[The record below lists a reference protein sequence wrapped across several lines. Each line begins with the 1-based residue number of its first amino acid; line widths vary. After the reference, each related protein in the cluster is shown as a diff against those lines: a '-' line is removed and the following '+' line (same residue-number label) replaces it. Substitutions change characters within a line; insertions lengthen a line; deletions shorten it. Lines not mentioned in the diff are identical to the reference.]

1 MKRCYVGLKQS
12 LDPLRAL
19 IRDVEASAGLKCPN
33 CDDVG
38 FTVEQNTSHFNEEDF
53 VQVQCEFCY
62 TVPDSIFN
70 RRMEENPLP
79 LADGS

>member
-19 IRDVEASAGLKCPN
+19 IRDVEASDGLKCPN

-38 FTVEQNTSHFNEEDF
+38 YSVEAVQARTPYSDHGDDF
-53 VQVQCEFCY
+53 ELEQVQCEFCY

-70 RRMEENPLP
+70 RR
-79 LADGS
+79 A

>member
-19 IRDVEASAGLKCPN
+19 IRDVEASDGLKCPN
-33 CDDVG
+33 SGCGDQGFIPRQVSEDDW
-38 FTVEQNTSHFNEEDF
+38 EQE
-53 VQVQCEFCY
+53 QCEFCY

-70 RRMEENPLP
+70 R
-79 LADGS
+79 LASASEGLDHD